1 MWSAGDRAYRRTMSV
16 LVPSRTPTVDARP
29 ALALGLVGALVVA
42 VGTLGDGRLA
52 RTALARPLLEAR
64 HAPDV
69 RPTSQVLLFL
79 GLLVLTVAWWLL
91 GRAVRGRADGPRTVT
106 RAALLWSAPLVL
118 TPPAFS
124 GDLWSYVANAMIS
137 ARGLSPYAVTPS
149 ALSGPIVQAVAARW
163 RDAPTPYGPVPLLWG
178 DLVGHLTTSPWL
190 LLLSFRGLA
199 LVGLALLAYA
209 VPRLATLAG
218 RDPAAASWLAVAS
231 PFTIV
236 HGVASAH
243 VDIVLA
249 GLIALG
255 VLVALRGRR
264 LPAAVLIG
272 LAAAVKVPALLA
284 VVPVVLASTPAAA
297 RWHER
302 LRTTVIVAGIAG
314 VVLLGLGPV
323 SGLGNGWI
331 GDLRAPLSGLS
342 RLSLTTQLGRYAGLV
357 TGHPLVAPAQAIG
370 EAVIALVAV
379 VSLRAG
385 AGTAGDVVRR
395 GALVMSVAVL
405 LSPVD
410 RLWYF
415 FWALPL
421 LAAAPLATW
430 PRRTTIAVTTVL
442 AWLAPLDP
450 GQHLPQSRRLMELGV
465 VLALLAGLDLRRAG
479 APLAAAVRR
488 ARS

>member
-1 MWSAGDRAYRRTMSV
+1 MGPREAVMWSAGDRAYRRSMSV

-137 ARGLSPYAVTPS
+137 ARGLSPYDVTPS

-284 VVPVVLASTPAAA
+284 VVPVVLASTPAAQVA
-297 RWHER
+297 RTPAHDGDRRWHR
-302 LRTTVIVAGIAG
+302 RR
-314 VVLLGLGPV
+314 
-323 SGLGNGWI
+323 
-331 GDLRAPLSGLS
+331 RAPRRRPRERPGQ
-342 RLSLTTQLGRYAGLV
+342 RLDRRPPGAPVGTVATVPDHAAGPLRR
-357 TGHPLVAPAQAIG
+357 TGHRPPA
-370 EAVIALVAV
+370 
-379 VSLRAG
+379 
-385 AGTAGDVVRR
+385 RR
-395 GALVMSVAVL
+395 
-405 LSPVD
+405 
-410 RLWYF
+410 
-415 FWALPL
+415 
-421 LAAAPLATW
+421 
-430 PRRTTIAVTTVL
+430 
-442 AWLAPLDP
+442 P
-450 GQHLPQSRRLMELGV
+450 GPGHR
-465 VLALLAGLDLRRAG
+465 
-479 APLAAAVRR
+479 
-488 ARS
+488 